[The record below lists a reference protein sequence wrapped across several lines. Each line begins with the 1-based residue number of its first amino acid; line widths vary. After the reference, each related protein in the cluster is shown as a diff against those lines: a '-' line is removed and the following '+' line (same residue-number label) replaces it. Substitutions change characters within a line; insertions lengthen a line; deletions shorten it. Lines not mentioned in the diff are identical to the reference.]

1 MKRLT
6 GRFENGRAYRHR
18 DVIPAEAIQKLAEYE
33 DMEEQGLLVRL
44 PCKVGDTVYDISEF
58 VERTPCPEMYEF
70 HDDYIGIG
78 KSDDGRTV
86 ISIDCMDYYM
96 DDFGRIVFTSRE
108 AAEKALEGRMKEYK
122 DYAKITAHFDL
133 AIEEAI
139 KFGGDVGKH
148 AVLLFETMRK
158 ELDSIPAA
166 DVVEVRHGRWLL
178 ERTPDGKPY
187 CFHCSVCDDDFH
199 HIGIMTVY
207 DYCPNCGAYMMG
219 ESNGKCE

>member
-1 MKRLT
+1 MNNKPFYKHRNRKKQRTKMPNVRRRIRLGGRMKRLT

-108 AAEKALEGRMKEYK
+108 AAEKALEE
-122 DYAKITAHFDL
+122 
-133 AIEEAI
+133 
-139 KFGGDVGKH
+139 VC
-148 AVLLFETMRK
+148 RK
-158 ELDSIPAA
+158 N
-166 DVVEVRHGRWLL
+166 
-178 ERTPDGKPY
+178 T
-187 CFHCSVCDDDFH
+187 
-199 HIGIMTVY
+199 
-207 DYCPNCGAYMMG
+207 
-219 ESNGKCE
+219 